1 MNDQNINHAHGL
13 IGALRRREALEIDCA
28 REAREDGKHALA
40 KQQHT
45 TYCCQIEDNDLI
57 ANLLGRESSPVNDVY

>member
-40 KQQHT
+40 DT
-45 TYCCQIEDNDLI
+45 CERRAREAREAREDLQVAADAAVFGL
-57 ANLLGRESSPVNDVY
+57 